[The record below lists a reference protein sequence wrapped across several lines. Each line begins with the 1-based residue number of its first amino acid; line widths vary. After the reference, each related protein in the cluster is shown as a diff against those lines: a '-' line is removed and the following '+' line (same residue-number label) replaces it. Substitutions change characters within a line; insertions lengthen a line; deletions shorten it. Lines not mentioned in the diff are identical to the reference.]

1 MSELIS
7 KIHYFLIM
15 SESII
20 KEIMA
25 QFVQTVPTNSSVLE
39 ATQIMAKLGIGSL
52 VVTKE
57 GLPVGVFTE
66 RDIVTKIASQDLKP
80 SQVLVE
86 KIMSYPIISV
96 EPEMIIVE
104 AATLMSAYNI
114 RRLVV
119 VEKDGKLAGIVTA
132 TDIASWLARNEDYKN
147 NTLNAIARL
156 HDIQQCIPYQ

>member
-1 MSELIS
+1 
-7 KIHYFLIM
+7 M
-15 SESII
+15 SESTV

-25 QFVQTVPTNSSVLE
+25 AFVQTIPANSSVLE
-39 ATQIMAKLGIGSL
+39 VSQMMTKFGMGSI
-52 VVTKE
+52 VVTRGE
-57 GLPVGVFTE
+57 LPVGIITE
-66 RDIVTKIASQDLKP
+66 RDIVTKVVSQDLNS

-86 KIMSYPIISV
+86 KMMSNPIISV

-119 VEKDGKLAGIVTA
+119 VGKDGKIAGIVTA

-147 NTLNAIARL
+147 NSLNAIARL
-156 HDIQQCIPYQ
+156 HNVQQCIPYQ

>member
-1 MSELIS
+1 
-7 KIHYFLIM
+7 M
-15 SESII
+15 SESTV

-25 QFVQTVPTNSSVLE
+25 AFVQTIPVNSSVLE
-39 ATQIMAKLGIGSL
+39 VSQMMTKFGIGSI
-52 VVTKE
+52 VVMRGE
-57 GLPVGVFTE
+57 LPVGIITE
-66 RDIVTKIASQDLKP
+66 RDIVTKVASRDLKP

-86 KIMSYPIISV
+86 KIMSHPIISI

-119 VEKDGKLAGIVTA
+119 AGKDGKLTGIVTA

-147 NTLNAIARL
+147 NALNAIARL
-156 HDIQQCIPYQ
+156 HDVQQCIPYQ

>member
-1 MSELIS
+1 MG
-7 KIHYFLIM
+7 
-15 SESII
+15 ESTV

-25 QFVQTVPTNSSVLE
+25 QFVQTIPTNSTILE
-39 ATQIMAKLGIGSL
+39 AAQMMTKLGIGSL

-57 GLPVGVFTE
+57 GRPVGVLTE
-66 RDIVTKIASQDLKP
+66 RDVVTKIASQDLKP

-86 KIMSYPIISV
+86 KIMSCPIISV

-119 VEKDGKLAGIVTA
+119 VEKDGNLTGIVAA

-147 NTLNAIARL
+147 NALNAIARL

>member
-1 MSELIS
+1 
-7 KIHYFLIM
+7 M
-15 SESII
+15 SESIV

-25 QFVQTVPTNSSVLE
+25 EFVQTIHANSSVLE
-39 ATQIMAKLGIGSL
+39 ATQIMTKLGIGSL
-52 VVTKE
+52 VVTQ
-57 GLPVGVFTE
+57 GGQPVGVLTE
-66 RDIVTKIASQDLKP
+66 RDIVTKVASQDLKP

-86 KIMSYPIISV
+86 KIMSHPIISV

-119 VEKDGKLAGIVTA
+119 VGKDDKLVGIVTA

-147 NTLNAIARL
+147 NALNAIARL
-156 HDIQQCIPYQ
+156 HDVQQCILYQ

>member
-1 MSELIS
+1 
-7 KIHYFLIM
+7 M
-15 SESII
+15 SESIV

-25 QFVQTVPTNSSVLE
+25 EFVQTIHVNSSVLE
-39 ATQIMAKLGIGSL
+39 ATQIMTKLGIGSL
-52 VVTKE
+52 VVTQ
-57 GLPVGVFTE
+57 GGQPVGVLTE
-66 RDIVTKIASQDLKP
+66 RDIVTKVASQDLKP

-86 KIMSYPIISV
+86 KIMSHPIISV

-119 VEKDGKLAGIVTA
+119 VGRDSKLVGIVTA

-147 NTLNAIARL
+147 NALNAIARL
-156 HDIQQCIPYQ
+156 HDVQQCIPYQ

>member
-1 MSELIS
+1 
-7 KIHYFLIM
+7 M
-15 SESII
+15 SESIV

-25 QFVQTVPTNSSVLE
+25 QFVKTVPTNSSVLE
-39 ATQIMAKLGIGSL
+39 ATKIMAELGIGSL

-86 KIMSYPIISV
+86 KIMSCPIISV

-104 AATLMSAYNI
+104 AATLMSAYNV

-119 VEKDGKLAGIVTA
+119 VEKDGMLTGIVTV

-147 NTLNAIARL
+147 NALNAIARL